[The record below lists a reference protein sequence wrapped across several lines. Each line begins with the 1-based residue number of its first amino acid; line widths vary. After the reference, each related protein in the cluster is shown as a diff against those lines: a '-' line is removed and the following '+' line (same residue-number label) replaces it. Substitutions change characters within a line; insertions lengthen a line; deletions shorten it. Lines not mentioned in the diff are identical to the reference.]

1 MNTAI
6 RLSILYEYLYK
17 IYEYL
22 YKMKGSK
29 RVYEIMADIVM
40 MMLKYHMQ
48 VLEV

>member
-6 RLSILYEYLYK
+6 RLSIL
-17 IYEYL
+17 YEYL

-29 RVYEIMADIVM
+29 RVYEIMADNVM